1 MNYQELYQQKLTTAE
16 EAVKVVKSGDWVDYS
31 WCCNHPVALD
41 KALAARKDELYDV
54 KIRGGVTMWMPE
66 VCKADDAGEHFTWN
80 SWHCSGIDR
89 KIIGKGM
96 GFFGPMRYSEL
107 PRFYRDG
114 NATVDVAM
122 LQVTPMDAHGNFSFA
137 LSASHLADMLDR
149 AKTIIVEVNQNMP
162 WVNGLTGTEK
172 MGTSTIYSAVM
183 NPALPEEVV
192 SSPFC
197 WKKEAS
203 ASAVPQQKPPVSRSF
218 RERVEVAG
226 FPRLR
231 RTCRRIRHS
240 ISKNTK
246 AMMDRA
252 AMKASAGTY
261 SAPTLCATKV
271 VPQIRAASTA
281 KDD

>member
-1 MNYQELYQQKLTTAE
+1 MNTKAHSTTQISPEEMVKLSVTHRQYRPAAASTTL
-16 EAVKVVKSGDWVDYS
+16 
-31 WCCNHPVALD
+31 NHTAFGTRFF
-41 KALAARKDELYDV
+41 KK
-54 KIRGGVTMWMPE
+54 MP
-66 VCKADDAGEHFTWN
+66 
-80 SWHCSGIDR
+80 
-89 KIIGKGM
+89 
-96 GFFGPMRYSEL
+96 
-107 PRFYRDG
+107 
-114 NATVDVAM
+114 
-122 LQVTPMDAHGNFSFA
+122 
-137 LSASHLADMLDR
+137 
-149 AKTIIVEVNQNMP
+149 
-162 WVNGLTGTEK
+162 K